1 MDPSIAWLQPEQDGP
16 AKAVWLR
23 LWSTQKD
30 FDNMNI
36 TNGDCDT
43 DSLNSCVSLNSQST
57 VSLTN
62 GVNSDKSMYY
72 ANRRR
77 KIENR
82 ASTKGMNFYQ
92 DAIVGEYGG
101 CPWRQK
107 GFNYQRGVIG

>member
-16 AKAVWLR
+16 AKSVWLR
-23 LWSTQKD
+23 VWTTQKD

-43 DSLNSCVSLNSQST
+43 DSFNSCVTSNSQLT
-57 VSLTN
+57 LSLTN
-62 GVNSDKSMYY
+62 GVNSDKSMHY
-72 ANRRR
+72 NRRR

-82 ASTKGMNFYQ
+82 ASTRGMNLNH
-92 DAIVGEYGG
+92 DAIVGEFGG

-107 GFNYQRGVIG
+107 PFNYQRGVLG

>member
-16 AKAVWLR
+16 AKSVWLR
-23 LWSTQKD
+23 VWTTQKE
-30 FDNMNI
+30 FDNMNL

-43 DSLNSCVSLNSQST
+43 DSFSSSVSSNSQLT
-57 VSLTN
+57 LSLTN

-72 ANRRR
+72 NRRR

-82 ASTKGMNFYQ
+82 ASTRGMNLNHE
-92 DAIVGEYGG
+92 AIVGEFGG

-107 GFNYQRGVIG
+107 NFNYQKGVFG